1 MWNNSVILAGYLV
14 RKPEVKTVTI
24 TGETE
29 KRNVCNFVIGV
40 NTGHDEGSFFKCA
53 AWGRTADYVAKYG
66 EKGSLISLEGELKA
80 HSYQKDDIQVTS
92 YDIQVKT
99 CHVAAVSTRGKTNVN
114 EHGE

>member
-14 RKPEVKTVTI
+14 RKPEVKTVTLS
-24 TGETE
+24 GDTE

-66 EKGSLISLEGELKA
+66 EKGSFISLEGELRA
-80 HSYQKDDIQVTS
+80 HSYQKDNIQVTA

-114 EHGE
+114 EQGE